1 MAVLLKNIKLH
12 AQIAN
17 ANQLHE
23 VLSQPVTSMLVL
35 SSSWTVMYVPVFILS
50 LEDLL

>member
-35 SSSWTVMYVPVFILS
+35 SSWTVMYVPVFILS